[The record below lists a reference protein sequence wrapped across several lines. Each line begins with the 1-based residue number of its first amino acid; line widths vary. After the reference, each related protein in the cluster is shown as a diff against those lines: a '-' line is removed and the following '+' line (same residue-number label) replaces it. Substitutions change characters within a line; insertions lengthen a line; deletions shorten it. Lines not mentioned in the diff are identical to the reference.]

1 MSGGSSADR
10 SGSDAFA
17 RDAVP
22 SFGAAESRRLLELVL
37 ARPELD
43 DVPIGAMSL
52 ALADI
57 RATILGVYGEIVPAL
72 FAALAALT
80 EDPER
85 ARALLE
91 DLRYAFR
98 RVDVHLHRVGW
109 QEQSPAE
116 ARALI
121 DLPAGGA
128 VGAATGWSR
137 DDGPSNAGETASGTL
152 PTAARPNPRERGL
165 RRDGGER

>member
-1 MSGGSSADR
+1 
-10 SGSDAFA
+10 
-17 RDAVP
+17 VP

-43 DVPIGAMSL
+43 DVPVGAMSL

-57 RATILGVYGEIVPAL
+57 RATLLSVYGEIVPAL
-72 FAALAALT
+72 FASLADLA

-85 ARALLE
+85 VRALLE

-109 QEQSPAE
+109 QEHSLAE
-116 ARALI
+116 ARSLI
-121 DLPAGGA
+121 DFPAGSPAGPTA
-128 VGAATGWSR
+128 GWSR
-137 DDGPSNAGETASGTL
+137 NDGPSNAGETAAGSL
-152 PTAARPNPRERGL
+152 PAAVRPNPPEPGL
-165 RRDGGER
+165 RQDGGES